1 MLVSYDIRLVAMSVI
16 VAIIGAHAGLIIMS
30 RPRLFGC
37 DGYKKR
43 VILAALVIGGAIWVM
58 HFVGMLALHLPIPVD
73 YAILPTLVSAL
84 VGIVFTGLGLY
95 AASSGHVTRFAPESG
110 GALMGLGIAG
120 MHYIGMEAIRAACI
134 VTYSL
139 SGVAASVFV
148 GMVAARF
155 SLKLLA
161 SGHRGWKCVP
171 LAAIVM
177 GMSISAMHYVGMAA
191 TQFADPDNAIV
202 FSEPVLDRY
211 FLACVVALMVFLLC
225 DVFIFMVL
233 PGQKE
238 KSGRFS
244 LSKLKTAHKVKAAT
258 LQIAP
263 LRQTDPSTL
272 TLTPAEPVCLP
283 VQSGRGTRYVPAER
297 LVFIAADGHYTKIGF
312 MTEAEEF
319 RTRLCAYSISR
330 VAKLLPE
337 DRFLRVHRSYLVN
350 SGQIRGI
357 TRKGDGGILM
367 LAHDNFPRIPVSRSR
382 LKSVMTEIERRNG
395 VLS

>member
-30 RPRLFGC
+30 RPHLFGF

-43 VILAALVIGGAIWVM
+43 VILAASVIGGAIWAM
-58 HFVGMLALHLPIPVD
+58 HFVGMLALHLPVSVD
-73 YAILPTLVSAL
+73 YAVLPTLVSAL

-95 AASSGHVTRFAPESG
+95 AASCGHVTRFASEIG
-110 GALMGLGIAG
+110 GGLMGLGIAG

-139 SGVAASVFV
+139 PGVAASVFV
-148 GMVAARF
+148 GMIAARF

-161 SGHRGWKCVP
+161 SGRRGWKPVT

-191 TQFADPDNAIV
+191 TQFADLESAVV

-238 KSGRFS
+238 KRGRFS
-244 LSKLKTAHKVKAAT
+244 LRKPRMALDVKAAA

-263 LRQTDPSTL
+263 LKQTDPSTL
-272 TLTPAEPVCLP
+272 SLEPREAACLP
-283 VQSGRGTRYVPAER
+283 IQSGRDTRYVPAER
-297 LVFIAADGHYTKIGF
+297 LVFIAADGHYTKVGF
-312 MTEAEEF
+312 MTEAQEF
-319 RTRLCAYSISR
+319 RSKLCTYSISR
-330 VAKLLPE
+330 VAELLPQ

-350 SGQIRGI
+350 SDQICGI

-367 LAHDNFPRIPVSRSR
+367 FAHDSLPQVPVSRSR
-382 LKSVMTEIERRNG
+382 LKTVMTEIERRNG